1 MTPSGKPAAVQGTG
15 LARLWPVFLLLVLG
29 LSWGGHFSLF
39 KIAAESSLSYL
50 GIIALTTSGVVI
62 GMTVVAALRRRW
74 PRFTGRHLRFYLV
87 CAALGYLIE
96 FPLSLFVAEEI
107 PAGLLAIIASTSPVF
122 TSLIAIV
129 AKVETVSRRRMAAVA
144 VGLVAA
150 AVVLVPGTA
159 IPQPSM
165 LTWVLIAFLIPVV
178 YATYHNYV
186 AYDWPDGSDSWQVAF
201 GEVLIATAIVLP
213 IYLVGDRSVVV
224 LGAWSPGTWTV
235 FVMAALALIEIY
247 LYFEIVRLAGAV
259 FVSLTSFV
267 SIVAGVLWGMILFGE
282 QHNAWIWLAVVLLG
296 LSIFLAR
303 EKNAE
308 G

>member
-1 MTPSGKPAAVQGTG
+1 MTGSGKPVAAPVMG
-15 LARLWPVFLLLVLG
+15 LTRLWPVVLLIVLG
-29 LSWGGHFSLF
+29 MSWGGHFSLF
-39 KIAAESSLSYL
+39 KIAAESALSYL
-50 GIIALTTSGVVI
+50 GIIALTTAGVVV
-62 GMTVVAALRRRW
+62 GMTGVAALRRRW
-74 PRFTGRHLRFYLV
+74 PRFTGRHLRFYLI
-87 CAALGYLIE
+87 CATLGYLIE
-96 FPLSLFVAEEI
+96 FPLSLYVAEEI

-129 AKVETVSRRRMAAVA
+129 AKVETVSRRRLAAVA

-165 LTWVLIAFLIPVV
+165 LTWVLLAFLIPVV

-186 AYDWPDGSDSWQVAF
+186 AFDWPHGSDSWQVAF

-213 IYLVGDRSVVV
+213 LYMITDRSVVV
-224 LGAWSPGTWTV
+224 FGDWSPGTWTIV
-235 FVMAALALIEIY
+235 AMAALALVEIY

-267 SIVAGVLWGMILFGE
+267 SIVAGVVWGMVLFGE
-282 QHNAWIWLAVVLLG
+282 QHNAWIWAAVVLLG

-303 EKNAE
+303 EKDAN